1 MKKARKA
8 GRKTSCS
15 RKENRIVTE
24 EQDKVF
30 TQETNEEHSHLMR
43 SATYAAVGV
52 ALTLIAIKLFAYFAT
67 NSVAMLSTLVDSL
80 LDLVASAINLFAVRQ
95 SLVPADRDHR
105 FGHGKAEA
113 LAGLFQSAI
122 IMGSAVFLLFQAG
135 ERLLHPKPIQ
145 AETVGI
151 IVMVVSILL
160 TLGLVL
166 YQRYVIR
173 RTRSVAISADSLHYV
188 GDLLING
195 SVILALVLEMVFLWH
210 YADGLFAILIAGVL
224 LYSAIAIVRTSFADL
239 MDEELGEEE
248 RENIKTIVL
257 GQPGVLG
264 LHDLRTRRSG
274 QQVFMQMHID
284 MDGSISLHDAHLI
297 ADTVEV
303 RLMAEYPEAEAIV
316 HQDPVTVE
324 ADSKSSHNAE

>member
-1 MKKARKA
+1 M
-8 GRKTSCS
+8 
-15 RKENRIVTE
+15 TE

-95 SLVPADRDHR
+95 ALVPADRDHR